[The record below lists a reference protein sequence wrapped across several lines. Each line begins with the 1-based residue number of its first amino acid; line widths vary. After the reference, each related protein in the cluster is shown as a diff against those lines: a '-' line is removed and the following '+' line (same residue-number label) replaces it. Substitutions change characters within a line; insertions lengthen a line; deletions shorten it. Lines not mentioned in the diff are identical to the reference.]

1 MAEKKFSLDLPTVL
15 LALYIVYAIFSIG
28 MTGLLFSLAVGLV
41 LYGLVDSYAVLCG
54 SVIFS
59 GILWKVVI
67 SKYFNLNE
75 GFSAP
80 IDKSNNTHFNPAN
93 IVNRIKSVENKQEP
107 TGFLSSSFVEGFA
120 DAIPDDSDSSS
131 KPDAGSENSKKGTA
145 AVAST
150 TSAPASVNAPS
161 ASQQL
166 ANALPTEVAT
176 NGQGKGAS
184 APEVQS
190 FKNGPD
196 GLFKLGALPSET
208 AGGFHIDAGTTLL
221 GALNSLKP
229 EQVEA
234 MTNDTRALLNTQKS
248 LMGMLQSMKPM
259 MNDGKELLST
269 FQDMFGSQM
278 K

>member
-1 MAEKKFSLDLPTVL
+1 MAEKKFSVDLPTVL

-28 MTGLLFSLAVGLV
+28 MTGLLFSVAVGLV

-59 GILWKVVI
+59 GILWKVVL
-67 SKYFNLNE
+67 SKYFKFNE

-80 IDKSNNTHFNPAN
+80 VDEIKNTNFNPAN
-93 IVNRIKSVENKQEP
+93 IIGRIKSVERKQEP

-131 KPDAGSENSKKGTA
+131 KPNAGSETNKKDDSK

-150 TSAPASVNAPS
+150 TSAPASVNTPS
-161 ASQQL
+161 ATQQL
-166 ANALPTEVAT
+166 ANALPTEAAT
-176 NGQGKGAS
+176 NGKGAS
-184 APEVQS
+184 TPEVQT

-196 GLFKLGALPSET
+196 GLFKLGSLPSEAT
-208 AGGFHIDAGTTLL
+208 GGFHIDAGTTLL

-269 FQDMFGSQM
+269 FQDMFGGQL